1 MLIRTLLA
9 MLIAIGTLIPVAA
22 MDNSAQ
28 NDPAPICLPC
38 PD

>member
-22 MDNSAQ
+22 MDNSVR
-28 NDPAPICLPC
+28 NDPAPRCLPC
-38 PD
+38 ED

>member
-9 MLIAIGTLIPVAA
+9 VVIALGTLIPVAA
-22 MDNSAQ
+22 MDNSVQ
-28 NDPAPICLPC
+28 NDPRPQCAPC